1 MGAARV
7 TGRGVV
13 HVSADGLTVEGT
25 IFGAG
30 PQISPWASLLVLLC
44 GLCISVFVPHAERV
58 LTPAT
63 VLVVGGIVWL
73 RYRSEF
79 GQSGTFAVRWP
90 EVEHVVRLASSPD
103 VLAVVLSRPLGG
115 RGSPEQVFFAPAGGV
130 ESMVEA
136 IREFAPSTLTMD
148 VDSGLRPSPA
158 SQPDEGTELWP

>member
-1 MGAARV
+1 MFPSIGLDTTGVVVFRRGRQACAKCSGGIVGRRISGEFSPPRELVAMGAARV

-44 GLCISVFVPHAERV
+44 GLCISAFVPHAERV

-63 VLVVGGIVWL
+63 VLVVGGIIWL

-79 GQSGTFAVRWP
+79 GQSGTFA
-90 EVEHVVRLASSPD
+90 
-103 VLAVVLSRPLGG
+103 
-115 RGSPEQVFFAPAGGV
+115 
-130 ESMVEA
+130 
-136 IREFAPSTLTMD
+136 
-148 VDSGLRPSPA
+148 
-158 SQPDEGTELWP
+158 

>member
-13 HVSADGLTVEGT
+13 HVSSDGLTVEGT

-30 PQISPWASLLVLLC
+30 PQISPWASLLVLIC
-44 GLCISVFVPHAERV
+44 GLCISTFVPNAERV

-73 RYRSEF
+73 RYRAEY

-103 VLAVVLSRPLGG
+103 VVAVVLARPLGG

-130 ESMVEA
+130 EQMVEA
-136 IREFAPSTLTMD
+136 IREFGPSTLTVD
-148 VDSGLRPSPA
+148 VESAMRPSPTTH
-158 SQPDEGTELWP
+158 PDEGADLWP

>member
-30 PQISPWASLLVLLC
+30 PQISPWASLLVLLV
-44 GLCISVFVPHAERV
+44 GLAISAYVPHAERV

-63 VLVVGGIVWL
+63 VLVVAGIIWL
-73 RYRSEF
+73 RYRAEF

-115 RGSPEQVFFAPAGGV
+115 RGSPEQIFFAPAGGV
-130 ESMVEA
+130 EPMVEA
-136 IREFAPSTLTMD
+136 IREFAPATVTID
-148 VDSGLRPSPA
+148 VESGLRPSP
-158 SQPDEGTELWP
+158 STQPDEGADLWP